1 MMKRLLPIVMLLVGA
16 PLFAQ
21 PRVLIDNRTDHDV
34 DTGRVRRMAA
44 AALVNAPVN
53 EPTIVVHIWTKKALR
68 LMTGGKMDAFFA
80 GPNHVFMHDV
90 NYLALVHGMLLVM
103 FPEGDVEEI
112 ERRGR
117 RIWLMEE
124 LVVRVDTI
132 QAAAGSH

>member
-1 MMKRLLPIVMLLVGA
+1 MKRLLPIVMLLFGA

-44 AALVNAPVN
+44 EALVNATVN
-53 EPTIVVHIWTKKALR
+53 EPVIVVHLWPRKALR
-68 LMTGGKMDAFFA
+68 SMTGGKLDSFFV

-90 NYLALVHGMLLVM
+90 DYLALVHGMLLVM
-103 FPEGDVEEI
+103 FPDEDVEKI

-124 LVVRVDTI
+124 LVVRVDTL
-132 QAAAGSH
+132 QTAAGSR